1 MGETAAMISLAPME
15 GLAGAILLPVAI
27 VMAAT
32 QCLRLPVV
40 VRLALFFLAAGLAF
54 IPVNGL
60 AVAEYIKAFGEL
72 SFTTLLLLF
81 TAGLSGLAD
90 RNFYKHHDF
99 ALLMTLVLALG
110 VVLYPFSLGLT
121 AFDSYALGYGSKL
134 FCSFL
139 LLVALTAWY
148 FNVYLVVIIL
158 LLDISAF
165 LLGFYESLNLWD
177 YLIDPLLTVFA
188 FFWFLID
195 ILKRVIFKRPV
206 VSKTK

>member
-1 MGETAAMISLAPME
+1 MISLAPIG

-32 QCLRLPVV
+32 KCLRLHIA
-40 VRLALFFLAAGLAF
+40 VRLVLFFLAAGLAF
-54 IPVNGL
+54 VPVNGL
-60 AVAEYIKAFGEL
+60 AIAKYINAFGEL

-81 TAGLSGLAD
+81 TVGLFGLAG
-90 RNFYKHHDF
+90 RNFYKRHDF
-99 ALLMTLVLALG
+99 LLLMTLILLLG
-110 VVLYPFSLGLT
+110 VFLYPFSLGLT
-121 AFDSYALGYGSKL
+121 AFDSYALGYESKL

-148 FNVYLVVIIL
+148 FNVYLVVIIFI
-158 LLDISAF
+158 LDISAF

-188 FFWFLID
+188 FFWLLID

-206 VSKTK
+206 VSKSK